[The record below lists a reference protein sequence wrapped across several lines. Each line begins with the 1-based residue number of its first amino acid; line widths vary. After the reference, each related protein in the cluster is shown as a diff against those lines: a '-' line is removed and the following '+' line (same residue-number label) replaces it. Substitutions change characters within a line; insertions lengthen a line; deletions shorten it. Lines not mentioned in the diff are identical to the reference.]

1 MASISS
7 LSPNIKF
14 IPKQQQNITPAHS
27 YSNQLLLRILH
38 TRSGSVKITNNQR
51 RTQALRNVTVGAKG
65 GSEGRILW
73 SDVVVRPK
81 EVFRGRK
88 WNVMDIVTASVMA
101 LMHLLCVFA
110 PGTLSWGCLWLVFGL
125 WIATG
130 LFGITL
136 SFHRNL
142 THKSFKLPKWAEYTF
157 AYCGVQA
164 IQGNPIDWVS
174 THRYHHQ
181 YCDTDKDPHSPT
193 EGFWYS
199 HMNWLFDTD
208 NITKRCGE
216 PNNVAD
222 LEKQPFYRFLR
233 TTYIVHPI
241 AFSILLYALG
251 GFPFIVWG
259 MGVRIVWV
267 YHITWLVNSACHIW
281 GQQAWNTGDLSRNNW
296 WVGILA
302 FGEGWHNNHHA
313 FEYSARHGLEW
324 WQIDMTRRAPNEV
337 EPEIRTLVEV
347 APMADNRTMEELL
360 QAPTEGYGE
369 AIVIPKINV
378 DHFEIK
384 TNLLQLVQANPY
396 HGFERENPHTHIN
409 NFKRITSTLK
419 FRDVLNDVIKLMM
432 FPYSLEGAARVW
444 YDKEPPNSILT
455 GTIS

>member
-14 IPKQQQNITPAHS
+14 IPKQQRNNITPSHS
-27 YSNQLLLRILH
+27 YSDQLLLRILH
-38 TRSGSVKITNNQR
+38 TRSGTVKITNNQR

-65 GSEGRILW
+65 GGEGRILW

-101 LMHLLCVFA
+101 LMHLLCIFA
-110 PGTLSWGCLWLVFGL
+110 PGTFSWGCLWLVFGL

-193 EGFWYS
+193 EGFWNS
-199 HMNWLFDTD
+199 PHQLFDTD

-233 TTYIVHPI
+233 TTYIVHPL

-259 MGVRIVWV
+259 MGVRICGSK
-267 YHITWLVNSACHIW
+267 HIYMACELS
-281 GQQAWNTGDLSRNNW
+281 LSRMGTASMEHR

-324 WQIDMTRRAPNEV
+324 WQIDMTWYMIRFL
-337 EPEIRTLVEV
+337 EIIGV
-347 APMADNRTMEELL
+347 ATDVKL
-360 QAPTEGYGE
+360 PT
-369 AIVIPKINV
+369 
-378 DHFEIK
+378 
-384 TNLLQLVQANPY
+384 T
-396 HGFERENPHTHIN
+396 THIQ
-409 NFKRITSTLK
+409 K
-419 FRDVLNDVIKLMM
+419 MA
-432 FPYSLEGAARVW
+432 FPPSR
-444 YDKEPPNSILT
+444 
-455 GTIS
+455 

>member
-14 IPKQQQNITPAHS
+14 IPKQQRNNITPSHS
-27 YSNQLLLRILH
+27 YSDQLLLRILH
-38 TRSGSVKITNNQR
+38 TRSGTVKITNNQR

-65 GSEGRILW
+65 GGEGRILW

-110 PGTLSWGCLWLVFGL
+110 PGTFSWGCLWLVFGL

-164 IQGNPIDWVS
+164 IQ
-174 THRYHHQ
+174 
-181 YCDTDKDPHSPT
+181 
-193 EGFWYS
+193 
-199 HMNWLFDTD
+199 
-208 NITKRCGE
+208 CGE

-233 TTYIVHPI
+233 TTYIVHPL
-241 AFSILLYALG
+241 AFAILLYALG

-267 YHITWLVNSACHIW
+267 YHITWLVNSACHVW

-324 WQIDMTRRAPNEV
+324 WQIDMTWYMIRFL
-337 EPEIRTLVEV
+337 EIIGV
-347 APMADNRTMEELL
+347 ATDVKL
-360 QAPTEGYGE
+360 PT
-369 AIVIPKINV
+369 
-378 DHFEIK
+378 
-384 TNLLQLVQANPY
+384 T
-396 HGFERENPHTHIN
+396 THIQKMA
-409 NFKRITSTLK
+409 FPPST
-419 FRDVLNDVIKLMM
+419 
-432 FPYSLEGAARVW
+432 
-444 YDKEPPNSILT
+444 
-455 GTIS
+455 

>member
-7 LSPNIKF
+7 PPPSIKLF
-14 IPKQQQNITPAHS
+14 SKQHRSITPSHS
-27 YSNQLLLRILH
+27 YSDQVRLRVLH
-38 TRSGSVKITNNQR
+38 TRTNTITTQSHL
-51 RTQALRNVTVGAKG
+51 RTRALRNVIVAAKG
-65 GSEGRILW
+65 GGEGRILW
-73 SDVVVRPK
+73 SDVVARPK
-81 EVFRGRK
+81 KVFRGRK
-88 WNVMDIVTASVMA
+88 WNVMDILTASVMV

-110 PGTLSWGCLWLVFGL
+110 PFTFSWGCLWLVFGL

-142 THKSFKLPKWAEYTF
+142 THKSFKLPKWAEYAF

-164 IQGNPIDWVS
+164 IQGHPINWVS

-181 YCDTDKDPHSPT
+181 YCDSERDPHSPI
-193 EGFWYS
+193 EGFWFS

-208 NITKRCGE
+208 NITKKCGE
-216 PNNVAD
+216 PTNVAD

-233 TTYIVHPI
+233 TTYILHPI
-241 AFSILLYALG
+241 AFAILLYGLG

-267 YHITWLVNSACHIW
+267 YHITWFVNSACHVW

-324 WQIDMTRRAPNEV
+324 WQVDMTWYMIRFL
-337 EPEIRTLVEV
+337 EIIGV
-347 APMADNRTMEELL
+347 ATDVKL
-360 QAPTEGYGE
+360 PT
-369 AIVIPKINV
+369 P
-378 DHFEIK
+378 
-384 TNLLQLVQANPY
+384 
-396 HGFERENPHTHIN
+396 THIQKMA
-409 NFKRITSTLK
+409 F
-419 FRDVLNDVIKLMM
+419 
-432 FPYSLEGAARVW
+432 
-444 YDKEPPNSILT
+444 PPNT
-455 GTIS
+455 